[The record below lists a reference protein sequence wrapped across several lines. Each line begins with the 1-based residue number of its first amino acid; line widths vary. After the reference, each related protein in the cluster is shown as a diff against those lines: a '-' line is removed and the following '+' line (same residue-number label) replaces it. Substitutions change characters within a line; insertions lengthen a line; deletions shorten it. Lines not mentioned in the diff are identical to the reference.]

1 MPEGN
6 NLEGSTQDVSEFNI
20 EFQPVGRRGQFQSG
34 QSVLDCGRALG
45 IGISS
50 VCGGKGTCGKCRV
63 QIVSGASSAPRAGEI
78 KVLSP
83 AQLASGWRLACQCLP
98 TGDCVIHVPVESM
111 TTPQRTQLEGLDTP
125 VRLRSPVT
133 TRSIEISPPSLA
145 DTMGDADRLR
155 RTLREHRV
163 RCDSVDTSLLKT
175 LSPRL
180 RDWSWRC
187 KAVLRHGEVI
197 TVMPETGRPLGL
209 AVDFGTTKLAG
220 YLVDMS
226 SGKTL
231 ASKGLM
237 NPQISYGEDIIA
249 RCNLAISS
257 AEGRERLQKLATEA
271 IGELGN
277 SMARSVGATAE
288 DIAEAVVVGN
298 TAMHHLCIGL
308 PVRQLALAPFVPA
321 SSRALDIKAR
331 DLGLSF
337 APGAYVHLL
346 PNIAGF
352 VGADHVSMLLA
363 TDARATDGVVVALD
377 IGTNTEVSLI
387 HAGKIDSISC
397 ASGPAFEGG
406 HIKDG
411 MRAGTGAIE
420 RVRITRDGV
429 DYATIDNAP
438 PVGICGSGIID
449 TVAQLHLAGVADG
462 GGRMRP
468 GHPRVRE
475 HDGQIEFVL
484 ASQEER
490 QGLPAVVFTQ
500 HDIREL
506 QLGKAAIRAG
516 VATLLAVNGLAEGAI
531 TQIVIAGAFGSYLDV
546 SSALDIGMFPAL
558 PLERFRQV
566 GNAAGMG
573 AKRALIST
581 QQRAEALT
589 IAATARY
596 IELAGSATFNKN
608 FIQAVQLGRYKL
620 QDGIRQEAN

>member
-1 MPEGN
+1 MPEGSKPRGQT
-6 NLEGSTQDVSEFNI
+6 LDVSDFNI
-20 EFQPVGRRGQFQSG
+20 EFQPVGRRGRFQGG

-45 IGISS
+45 IGVSS

-63 QIVSGASSAPRAGEI
+63 QLVDGPASPPRDRE
-78 KVLSP
+78 LSVFSP
-83 AQLASGWRLACQCLP
+83 LQLTSGWRLACQCFP
-98 TGDCVIHVPVESM
+98 MGDCVIHVPVESM
-111 TTPQRTQLEGLDTP
+111 TTPQRTQLEGLDIP

-133 TRSIEISPPSLA
+133 ARAVDMSPPSLA
-145 DTMGDADRLR
+145 DTEGDADRLQQA
-155 RTLREHRV
+155 LRERRV
-163 RCDSVDTSLLKT
+163 RCDSVDSSLLRT
-175 LSPRL
+175 LSASL
-180 RDWSWRC
+180 REWSWRC

-197 TVMPETGRPLGL
+197 TIMPEVGHHLGL

-226 SGKTL
+226 NGKTL
-231 ASKGLM
+231 ASKGIM

-249 RCNLAISS
+249 RCNMAIASPKGRAQLQQLATGAIS
-257 AEGRERLQKLATEA
+257 
-271 IGELGN
+271 ELG
-277 SMARSVGATAE
+277 SSLAQSVGASAA
-288 DIAEAVVVGN
+288 DIVEIVVVGN
-298 TAMHHLCIGL
+298 TAMHHLCLGL

-321 SSRALDIKAR
+321 VSSDLDVKTR
-331 DLGLSF
+331 DLGILF

-363 TDARATDGVVVALD
+363 TDARTTAGVVLALD
-377 IGTNTEVSLI
+377 IGTNTEISLV
-387 HAGKIDSISC
+387 HQGKIDSISC

-429 DYATIDNAP
+429 DIATIDDAP

-449 TVAQLHLAGVADG
+449 TVAQLHLAGVADA

-475 HDGQIEFVL
+475 RDGHFEFVL
-484 ASQEER
+484 ATEEER

-500 HDIREL
+500 RDIREL

-516 VATLLAVNGLAEGAI
+516 LATLLTASGLNEGDI
-531 TQIVIAGAFGSYLDV
+531 TEIIIAGAFGSYLDV
-546 SSALDIGMFPAL
+546 SSAVDIGMFPAMA
-558 PLERFRQV
+558 LERFRQV

-581 QQRAEALT
+581 QQRTEACT

-596 IELAGSATFNKN
+596 VELAGSPSFNQN
-608 FIQAVQLGRYKL
+608 FMQAVRLGRYRL
-620 QDGIRQEAN
+620 RDGKREEIN

>member
-1 MPEGN
+1 MPEGTEPQGYSPN
-6 NLEGSTQDVSEFNI
+6 VSEFNI
-20 EFQPVGRRGQFQSG
+20 EFQPVGRRGQFQAG
-34 QSVLDCGRALG
+34 QSILDCGRALG

-63 QIVSGASSAPRAGEI
+63 QVVSGACGAPRDREI
-78 KVLSP
+78 DAFSP
-83 AQLASGWRLACQCLP
+83 PQLAAGWRLACQCFP
-98 TGDCVIHVPVESM
+98 TGDSVVHVPVESM
-111 TTPQRTQLEGLDTP
+111 TTPQRTQLEGLDIP
-125 VRLRSPVT
+125 VRVRSPVT
-133 TRSIEISPPSLA
+133 ARSIEVSAPSLS

-155 RTLREHRV
+155 RALRARRV
-163 RCDSVDTSLLKT
+163 RCDSFDASLLRT
-175 LSPRL
+175 LSARI

-187 KAVLRHGEVI
+187 NAVVRHGELI
-197 TVMPETGRPLGL
+197 TIMPETGRHLGL

-220 YLVDMS
+220 YLVDMG

-231 ASKGLM
+231 ASKGVM

-249 RCNLAISS
+249 RCNMAIASP
-257 AEGRERLQKLATEA
+257 EGRERLQSLATEA
-271 IGELGN
+271 IGDLG
-277 SMARSVGATAE
+277 SSLAISVGASAE
-288 DIAEAVVVGN
+288 DIVEAVVVGN
-298 TAMHHLCIGL
+298 TAMHHLCLGL

-321 SSRALDIKAR
+321 ASSDLDVKAR
-331 DLGLSF
+331 DLGIHF
-337 APGAYVHLL
+337 AAGAYVHLL

-363 TDARATDGVVVALD
+363 TDSRSTSGVVVALD
-377 IGTNTEVSLI
+377 IGTNTEVSLVHQGQI
-387 HAGKIDSISC
+387 HSISC

-475 HDGQIEFVL
+475 RDGQVEFVL
-484 ASQEER
+484 ARQEER
-490 QGLPAVVFTQ
+490 SGLPAVVFTQ

-516 VATLLAVNGLAEGAI
+516 IATLLASNDLSEAVI
-531 TQIVIAGAFGSYLDV
+531 TEIIIAGAFGSYLDV
-546 SSALDIGMFPAL
+546 SSAVDIGMFP
-558 PLERFRQV
+558 PVPIERFRQV

-581 QQRAEALT
+581 AQRAEART

-596 IELAGSATFNKN
+596 IELAGSPRFNQN
-608 FIQAVQLGRYKL
+608 FIQAVQLGRYRL
-620 QDGIRQEAN
+620 GDGKRQEAE